1 MRDPAHAAAAGCPQ
15 PDEGMPWFWDGKP
28 WVQWRGLAADEPV
41 AAVSGSQAAV
51 IGAGVSGD
59 SEGAPEFFVAS

>member
-1 MRDPAHAAAAGCPQ
+1 
-15 PDEGMPWFWDGKP
+15 MPWFWDGKP